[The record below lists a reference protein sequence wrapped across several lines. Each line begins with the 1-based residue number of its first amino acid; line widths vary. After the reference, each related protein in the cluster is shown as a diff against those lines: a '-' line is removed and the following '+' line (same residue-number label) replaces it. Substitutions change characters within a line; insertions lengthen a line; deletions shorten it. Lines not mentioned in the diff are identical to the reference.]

1 MTFDGSPGPPEHTLQ
16 LFTVRVVHGKA
27 IPTLELPW
35 RPTVHRT
42 GLSDMYTGKCIAPLS
57 DGAERLAVWSFRI
70 DQWPV
75 RRGSIATKAFLAFLR
90 LSLATIRAAE
100 RISR

>member
-1 MTFDGSPGPPEHTLQ
+1 MMAPQDRPSILYNFYSKSCSREQ
-16 LFTVRVVHGKA
+16 A

-57 DGAERLAVWSFRI
+57 DGAERLAVWSFGI
-70 DQWPV
+70 DPWPV

>member
-1 MTFDGSPGPPEHTLQ
+1 MAPQDRPSILYNFYSKSCSREGHSHAWTAMAAD
-16 LFTVRVVHGKA
+16 TVR
-27 IPTLELPW
+27 
-35 RPTVHRT
+35 RT

-70 DQWPV
+70 DPWPV
-75 RRGSIATKAFLAFLR
+75 RRGCIATKAFLAFLSAVAR
-90 LSLATIRAAE
+90 KIRAAE

>member
-1 MTFDGSPGPPEHTLQ
+1 MAPQDRPSILYNFYSNK
-16 LFTVRVVHGKA
+16 RVVHGKA

-57 DGAERLAVWSFRI
+57 DGAERLAVWSFGI
-70 DQWPV
+70 DPWPV
-75 RRGSIATKAFLAFLR
+75 RRGCIATKAFLAFLSAVAR
-90 LSLATIRAAE
+90 KIRAAE